1 LHFHSPG
8 CWSGG
13 ASEGDVMDPET
24 RAVALQMVRQ
34 ALDKAWD
41 ELLSAPPEE
50 RLAARER
57 YIEILDRF
65 TAMIV
70 PGCEQ

>member
-1 LHFHSPG
+1 
-8 CWSGG
+8 
-13 ASEGDVMDPET
+13 MDPES

-70 PGCEQ
+70 PGREQ